1 MESYNYSI
9 IKDVISREP
18 RIQWVRDYEIS
29 NLTSTS
35 KNDKEVG
42 LNLNIKDG
50 LPCLHIR
57 YKGFRLRPK
66 DKIYF
71 LDVALTPFMECCVIK
86 QPHNYKEK
94 VKEVDCLLSEDDIEN
109 LAKHC
114 SLFGS
119 IHVKFSNGDTPITIQ
134 NRYDTINDKLKL
146 KGIQAIPLL
155 VKSRTAED
163 SKNAFRQYVQ
173 AYVLAL
179 KEANVSFRKCT
190 ESPRNSIVHDH
201 CYVYLMHDK
210 RNGYHKIG
218 ISKEPK
224 YREKTLQSE
233 QPAIEMVCN
242 KKYPSRKIAE
252 AIEFALHKAYAE
264 QRVRGEWFNLSE
276 IDVQMLKET
285 LS

>member
-50 LPCLHIR
+50 QPCLHIR

-94 VKEVDCLLSEDDIEN
+94 VKEVDC
-109 LAKHC
+109 
-114 SLFGS
+114 F
-119 IHVKFSNGDTPITIQ
+119 FSNT
-134 NRYDTINDKLKL
+134 
-146 KGIQAIPLL
+146 
-155 VKSRTAED
+155 
-163 SKNAFRQYVQ
+163 
-173 AYVLAL
+173 
-179 KEANVSFRKCT
+179 
-190 ESPRNSIVHDH
+190 
-201 CYVYLMHDK
+201 
-210 RNGYHKIG
+210 
-218 ISKEPK
+218 
-224 YREKTLQSE
+224 
-233 QPAIEMVCN
+233 
-242 KKYPSRKIAE
+242 
-252 AIEFALHKAYAE
+252 
-264 QRVRGEWFNLSE
+264 
-276 IDVQMLKET
+276 
-285 LS
+285 